1 MTTAFDRPEA
11 SSAAPP
17 RSSIGSVRTRDVMS
31 APVVS
36 VQGDGFLFAA
46 WSLLRSY
53 GVQHLVV
60 MDGARVAGIVDESD
74 IVLAW
79 SAEPFVRS
87 AKRVRGLLR
96 ARTPCVL
103 ADDTLHRAARTLLRE
118 DLRALP
124 VVSEH
129 GELIGILTATDI
141 LRAVAECA
149 TPDEA

>member
-1 MTTAFDRPEA
+1 VSRHGVRA
-11 SSAAPP
+11 
-17 RSSIGSVRTRDVMS
+17 RSSPRTRL
-31 APVVS
+31 AE
-36 VQGDGFLFAA
+36 
-46 WSLLRSY
+46 RT
-53 GVQHLVV
+53 V

-79 SAEPFVRS
+79 SAEPF
-87 AKRVRGLLR
+87 
-96 ARTPCVL
+96 
-103 ADDTLHRAARTLLRE
+103 DRAARTLLRE